1 MNKKYRRYI
10 PAIVWSSY
18 KVVSNSFLIQLIL
31 ILILIYR
38 TLSILLNLN
47 IKVKSLT
54 KSRYI
59 NGKAINM
66 W

>member
-1 MNKKYRRYI
+1 MKKKYRRYI
-10 PAIVWSSY
+10 PVIIWSSY

-31 ILILIYR
+31 ILIYR
-38 TLSILLNLN
+38 TMSILLNLN
-47 IKVKSLT
+47 IKVKPLT
-54 KSRYI
+54 KNRYI